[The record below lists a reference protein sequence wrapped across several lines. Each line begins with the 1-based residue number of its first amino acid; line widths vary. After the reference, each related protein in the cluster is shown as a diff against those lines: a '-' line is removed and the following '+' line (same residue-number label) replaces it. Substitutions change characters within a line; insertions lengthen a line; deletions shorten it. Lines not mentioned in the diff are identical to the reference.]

1 MKPLITQVKQHPL
14 KVLLFLLLLAA
25 TIYFFT
31 RPAPIEIVDVVEQLP
46 KHPNKSY
53 SKRSLDKIDGI
64 VVHHSAS
71 FGQDATKYANYHIES
86 RGWPGI
92 GYHFVLY
99 PNGRIEQTNYLDT
112 ISYHTAG
119 ANSSKIGICLSGNF
133 QQGQPTPEQLAS
145 LKKLISHLRQQLPQY
160 LTVSGHRNHGS
171 TSCPGQYLYPHLQQF
186 QLA

>member
-1 MKPLITQVKQHPL
+1 MKPLLSKVKQHPI

-25 TIYFFT
+25 AIYFFT
-31 RPAPIEIVDVVEQLP
+31 RPAPVPIVDVVKQLP
-46 KHPNKSY
+46 KHPSKSY
-53 SKRSLDKIDGI
+53 SKRSLDKINGI

-71 FGQDATKYANYHIES
+71 SGQSAVDYARYHVSS

-99 PNGRIEQTNYLDT
+99 PDGRIEQTNYLDT
-112 ISYHTAG
+112 VSYHTAG
-119 ANSSKIGICLSGNF
+119 TNSSKIGICLSGNF
-133 QQGQPTPEQLAS
+133 QEGKPTTEQLAS
-145 LKKLISHLRQQLPQY
+145 LKKLISHLRQLLPQY
-160 LTVSGHRNHGS
+160 LSVSGHKNHGS